1 MKRIGALVV
10 LGIVI
15 TPFVR
20 DFTAMAA
27 PVTPGSAVSDAELI
41 VPAPGQPEMSVVAEA
56 CATSMGDCGDE
67 AIQAGFDA
75 LAQCPTP
82 SDGQF
87 ELVCD
92 DDGNMVGLLVVCD
105 RTLVY

>member
-1 MKRIGALVV
+1 M

-15 TPFVR
+15 TPFVG

-27 PVTPGSAVSDAELI
+27 PVTPGNVVSDAELI
-41 VPAPGQPEMSVVAEA
+41 VPALGRSEMSVVAEA
-56 CATSMGDCGDE
+56 CATSMGDCGDD
-67 AIQAGFDA
+67 AINAGFEA
-75 LAQCPTP
+75 LSKCPTP

-92 DDGNMVGLLVVCD
+92 DDGNMVRLLVVCD
-105 RTLVY
+105 RSLVY